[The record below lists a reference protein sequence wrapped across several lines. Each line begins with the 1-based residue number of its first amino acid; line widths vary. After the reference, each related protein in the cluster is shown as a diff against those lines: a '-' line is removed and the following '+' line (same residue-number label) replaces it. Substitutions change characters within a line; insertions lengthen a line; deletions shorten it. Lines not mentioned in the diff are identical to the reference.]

1 MSQRFASIA
10 TAAALTAL
18 FAGNA
23 MAQMPASG
31 EGPLFLNE
39 GKTVSTVSR
48 DTVRHDAV
56 AQRPASGAFDG
67 TTTARNTTSPSR
79 EAVRQEA
86 AADLPA
92 RRPRRAPSPPPP
104 RRRVFQ
110 SGRDEA
116 PRHGRAA
123 FVLGSPH

>member
-1 MSQRFASIA
+1 MTKFTATFASIA
-10 TAAALTAL
+10 ATLL
-18 FAGNA
+18 LAGNA

-86 AADLPA
+86 IAHRPA
-92 RRPRRAPSPPPP
+92 
-104 RRRVFQ
+104 
-110 SGRDEA
+110 SGMFD
-116 PRHGRAA
+116 
-123 FVLGSPH
+123 GSTVAQQYHNQAVQAGE

>member
-23 MAQMPASG
+23 MAQLPASG

-48 DTVRHDAV
+48 DNV
-56 AQRPASGAFDG
+56 
-67 TTTARNTTSPSR
+67 
-79 EAVRQEA
+79 
-86 AADLPA
+86 
-92 RRPRRAPSPPPP
+92 
-104 RRRVFQ
+104 
-110 SGRDEA
+110 
-116 PRHGRAA
+116 
-123 FVLGSPH
+123 

>member
-10 TAAALTAL
+10 TAAALAAL

-56 AQRPASGAFDG
+56 AHRPASGMFDG
-67 TTTARNTTSPSR
+67 STVAQQYHNQ
-79 EAVRQEA
+79 AVQAGE
-86 AADLPA
+86 
-92 RRPRRAPSPPPP
+92 
-104 RRRVFQ
+104 
-110 SGRDEA
+110 
-116 PRHGRAA
+116 
-123 FVLGSPH
+123 